1 MTPARFL
8 AATAVLDW
16 STLDDIQAQLT
27 TSGYWDAADADPVLQ
42 RLHLEEMLSLTDADE
57 WPLFGQM
64 ERPDGQRVWKQEA
77 AFTAEDYAAIIAYH
91 VAQVQYGQQMVQAI
105 TAAYRHD
112 N

>member
-91 VAQVQYGQQMVQAI
+91 VEQVRHAQYMVQAT

>member
-1 MTPARFL
+1 VT
-8 AATAVLDW
+8 LDW
-16 STLDDIQAQLT
+16 STLDDLQAHLT
-27 TSGYWDAADADPVLQ
+27 TSGYWDAAHADPVLQ

-64 ERPDGQRVWKQEA
+64 ERSDGQRVWKQEA
-77 AFTAEDYAAIIAYH
+77 AFTPADYEAVIAAY
-91 VAQVQYGQQMVQAI
+91 VAQAQYGQQMVQAI